1 MVSATLFACSTA
13 ARSAFWTT
21 EDRIRSATGMANARM
36 TSVVSPTT
44 RAMIWRRMSPSHVRG
59 GHQPNADST
68 HAVDV
73 ARVSRGLTELAT
85 QPGQVHVDRS
95 VRATPG
101 ELPDL
106 GEQVALGH
114 YLARSPGQREQQVE
128 LLAGQIDRGPVDV
141 RQPEVEEHD
150 VGSLG
155 HRRREGAHTGVDR
168 VDGMPLFPKGTH
180 QRRADRGVV
189 LDEQDLDHCSGGQF
203 GWSGPPSGWS
213 SLGRLRR
220 LRRNSGSSSG
230 ATGRRGGAAGRPNWP
245 DQPARGAAVR
255 AGGRSDWRGGPTV
268 NQSTVPTV
276 LSTTI
281 TITQTGLGSNRIRS
295 RGAVMESK

>member
-21 EDRIRSATGMANARM
+21 EDRIRSATGMAKARM

-128 LLAGQIDRGPVDV
+128 LLAGQIDRAPVD
-141 RQPEVEEHD
+141 D
-150 VGSLG
+150 NFS
-155 HRRREGAHTGVDR
+155 AAGVDR
-168 VDGMPLFPKGTH
+168 QAADRD
-180 QRRADRGVV
+180 QRFLVGLSGAAQNRAD
-189 LDEQDLDHCSGGQF
+189 SGGQ
-203 GWSGPPSGWS
+203 
-213 SLGRLRR
+213 LGCGERLDHVVI
-220 LRRNSGSSSG
+220 G
-230 ATGRRGGAAGRPNWP
+230 AEVEQP
-245 DQPARGAAVR
+245 DDLGFVVP
-255 AGGRSDWRGGPTV
+255 GRSHNG
-268 NQSTVPTV
+268 
-276 LSTTI
+276 
-281 TITQTGLGSNRIRS
+281 
-295 RGAVMESK
+295 